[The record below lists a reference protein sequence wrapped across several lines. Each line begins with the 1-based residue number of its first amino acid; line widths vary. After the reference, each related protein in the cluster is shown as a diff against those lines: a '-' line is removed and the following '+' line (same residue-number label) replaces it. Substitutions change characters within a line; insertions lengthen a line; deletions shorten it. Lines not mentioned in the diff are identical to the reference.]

1 MMRGGRRSSSLR
13 LEFAGRR
20 SSWWKV
26 ELAGGVRVGGCREGR
41 KMTAG
46 VPRLFLGSDAPEGV
60 GRCTFRCRYRWFRN
74 EAGARMRIA
83 RQGGGQQVCHLILLE
98 AAWIGQN

>member
-1 MMRGGRRSSSLR
+1 MMRGGGRSSSLR

-26 ELAGGVRVGGCREGR
+26 ELAGGVRVGCREGR

-46 VPRLFLGSDAPEGV
+46 VPRLFLGSDAPAGEGAPS
-60 GRCTFRCRYRWFRN
+60 G
-74 EAGARMRIA
+74 AGAGGLGMR
-83 RQGGGQQVCHLILLE
+83 QVQE
-98 AAWIGQN
+98 

>member
-1 MMRGGRRSSSLR
+1 MRGGRRSSSLR

-26 ELAGGVRVGGCREGR
+26 ELAGGVRVGCREGR

-46 VPRLFLGSDAPEGV
+46 VPRLFLGSDAPV
-60 GRCTFRCRYRWFRN
+60 DAP
-74 EAGARMRIA
+74 AGAGAGAGGLGMR
-83 RQGGGQQVCHLILLE
+83 QVQE
-98 AAWIGQN
+98 

>member
-26 ELAGGVRVGGCREGR
+26 ELAGGVRVGCREGR

-60 GRCTFRCRYRWFRN
+60 GRCTFRCRCRWFRN
-74 EAGARMRIA
+74 EAGARMSMA
-83 RQGGGQQVCHLILLE
+83 RQGGRQQVCHLISLE
-98 AAWIGQN
+98 AEWLRQN